1 MPILQALLR
10 SAAEYFAYLVSLG
23 CRNEALSG
31 AHFFKISLCSIF
43 AKNIANLVS
52 LEICKQISAR
62 SLSLACALIGH
73 YLGSLL
79 QARHVF
85 FLSAFTARWSK
96 KYIFFADN
104 QKCQAGFRPLCNKIL
119 VLGLFTATKFKI
131 IVVWFFTCAV
141 KSIVGFWGRK
151 LQREWDFY
159 QVASTGNVSC
169 SYLPHTVI
177 LEIFNL
183 KENAISNF
191 AFQSSKIFIGT
202 QNKKNF
208 WKVMILFEG
217 QY

>member
-23 CRNEALSG
+23 CRNQALSG

-96 KYIFFADN
+96 KYIFYNFLSTLTTASR
-104 QKCQAGFRPLCNKIL
+104 GE
-119 VLGLFTATKFKI
+119 LFQEKMTWPWYIWLF
-131 IVVWFFTCAV
+131 
-141 KSIVGFWGRK
+141 
-151 LQREWDFY
+151 
-159 QVASTGNVSC
+159 
-169 SYLPHTVI
+169 YLPLTST
-177 LEIFNL
+177 NL
-183 KENAISNF
+183 CFLS
-191 AFQSSKIFIGT
+191 
-202 QNKKNF
+202 
-208 WKVMILFEG
+208 
-217 QY
+217 

>member
-1 MPILQALLR
+1 MFSTDFILWQQ
-10 SAAEYFAYLVSLG
+10 E
-23 CRNEALSG
+23 
-31 AHFFKISLCSIF
+31 
-43 AKNIANLVS
+43 NLV
-52 LEICKQISAR
+52 
-62 SLSLACALIGH
+62 
-73 YLGSLL
+73 
-79 QARHVF
+79 
-85 FLSAFTARWSK
+85 
-96 KYIFFADN
+96 DN

-183 KENAISNF
+183 KENALSNF

-208 WKVMILFEG
+208 WNVMILFEG
-217 QY
+217 QCTVFLDLSEKLPKCHFLITACMKFDISWSQMPSFEVLHNSILRTFTKRSITSVQVDKLDYYKK

>member
-1 MPILQALLR
+1 MLLKVNLKKVPILQALLR

-23 CRNEALSG
+23 CRNQALSG

-96 KYIFFADN
+96 KYIIP
-104 QKCQAGFRPLCNKIL
+104 PLSSR
-119 VLGLFTATKFKI
+119 V
-131 IVVWFFTCAV
+131 
-141 KSIVGFWGRK
+141 
-151 LQREWDFY
+151 
-159 QVASTGNVSC
+159 
-169 SYLPHTVI
+169 
-177 LEIFNL
+177 
-183 KENAISNF
+183 NALHGCRSVNTFGGDKPI
-191 AFQSSKIFIGT
+191 
-202 QNKKNF
+202 
-208 WKVMILFEG
+208 WWE
-217 QY
+217 

>member
-1 MPILQALLR
+1 MLLKVNLKKVPILQALLR

-23 CRNEALSG
+23 CRNQALSG

-96 KYIFFADN
+96 KYILPL
-104 QKCQAGFRPLCNKIL
+104 CQAP
-119 VLGLFTATKFKI
+119 
-131 IVVWFFTCAV
+131 
-141 KSIVGFWGRK
+141 
-151 LQREWDFY
+151 
-159 QVASTGNVSC
+159 VASSLYSDG
-169 SYLPHTVI
+169 
-177 LEIFNL
+177 
-183 KENAISNF
+183 
-191 AFQSSKIFIGT
+191 GT
-202 QNKKNF
+202 ERGIVHWGTRSHNF
-208 WKVMILFEG
+208 WQIS
-217 QY
+217 